1 MKVID
6 CATGETLGE
15 ASLSL
20 INVFVWNLVPL
31 RAYRSAYAQR
41 LWFPVLDDP
50 DWIQFDPDD
59 PDDDARVA
67 TIRTVRLEP

>member
-20 INVFVWNLVPL
+20 INVFVWNLKCPFGHTGRPTRNGFGSPSSTTPTGSNSTRTTRTTT
-31 RAYRSAYAQR
+31 RAWQPSA
-41 LWFPVLDDP
+41 P
-50 DWIQFDPDD
+50 
-59 PDDDARVA
+59 
-67 TIRTVRLEP
+67 